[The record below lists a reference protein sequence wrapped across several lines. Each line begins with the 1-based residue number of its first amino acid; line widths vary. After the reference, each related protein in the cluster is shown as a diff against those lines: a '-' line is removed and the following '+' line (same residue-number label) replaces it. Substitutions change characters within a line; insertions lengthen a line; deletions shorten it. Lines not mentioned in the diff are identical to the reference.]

1 MPKFQGWLNLP
12 LSSIPHMPDLYQ
24 QQTFNFKVMVAV
36 ILDHYR
42 RSRVHYKILLITYYW
57 QYTIS
62 FRQIKFHILVK
73 QVMCPRRNSGYTQ

>member
-1 MPKFQGWLNLP
+1 
-12 LSSIPHMPDLYQ
+12 
-24 QQTFNFKVMVAV
+24 MVAV

-57 QYTIS
+57 HYTKGCRPIS